1 MGLVENILLK
11 GLLLLDAGIGVIVR
25 GKKLISFI
33 VQNKDVFDQYT
44 GRVPKSAPPFCPAT
58 GADIFCYV

>member
-25 GKKLISFI
+25 GKKLIFI
-33 VQNKDVFDQYT
+33 VQNKDVFDQYI